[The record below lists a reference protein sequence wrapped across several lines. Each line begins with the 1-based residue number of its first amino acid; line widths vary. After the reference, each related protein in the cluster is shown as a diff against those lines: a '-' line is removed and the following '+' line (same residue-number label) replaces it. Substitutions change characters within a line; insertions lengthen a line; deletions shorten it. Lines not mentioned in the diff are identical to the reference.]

1 MSRANA
7 TALPGVTILA
17 SLDTACGCDAR
28 ARFCSRAAA
37 EERFCCGQTGDRVA
51 RAGRAR
57 PPGYGLGRR
66 PGRRLLVTVCVAVG
80 MSGLRTLPP
89 GATVGLIGILAS
101 VGVVGPAAAPML
113 VVAVVLTLPVS
124 VPMAGGG
131 MLFTVCAASL
141 IDACFASWFTAAT
154 LAAGASFGKKVKS
167 DARFLAASGATAWGA
182 GSGLASVTMSRSSA
196 PTLTAGPTGL
206 PLAGS
211 SLVTSTR
218 PRTIVIVERP
228 GETSAMTKVPRTAT
242 TAFGVLISMVSPG
255 FIRALL
261 TATAV
266 RPAVREIVDVPGTSV
281 IVRTDISR
289 AVTVALP
296 PSRTRTADFRS
307 EERRVGKECGC
318 LMCGE
323 DEGKKMEIAGG

>member
-1 MSRANA
+1 
-7 TALPGVTILA
+7 
-17 SLDTACGCDAR
+17 
-28 ARFCSRAAA
+28 
-37 EERFCCGQTGDRVA
+37 
-51 RAGRAR
+51 
-57 PPGYGLGRR
+57 
-66 PGRRLLVTVCVAVG
+66 
-80 MSGLRTLPP
+80 
-89 GATVGLIGILAS
+89 
-101 VGVVGPAAAPML
+101 
-113 VVAVVLTLPVS
+113 
-124 VPMAGGG
+124 
-131 MLFTVCAASL
+131 
-141 IDACFASWFTAAT
+141 
-154 LAAGASFGKKVKS
+154 
-167 DARFLAASGATAWGA
+167 
-182 GSGLASVTMSRSSA
+182 MSRSSA

-296 PSRTRTADFRS
+296 PSRTRTADFSAVVMRS
-307 EERRVGKECGC
+307 RSKTSSLNLSGAGPGRAARVTIAVPSSIATTPTCGSA
-318 LMCGE
+318 
-323 DEGKKMEIAGG
+323 DRAVAGNARVADMSKATI